1 MTDTSS
7 AAFNKIRVLLV
18 DDHAVVRAGYQML
31 LQNTDDIEVVSEA
44 DSGELACKHYVDSE
58 PDVVVMD
65 LSMPGMGGLEA
76 IRRIV
81 ARDSDARIL
90 VFSMHESTVFVEQAL
105 QAGARGYITKS
116 SAPEV
121 LIEAIRELAAGKSH
135 IDSEIAQQLA
145 FKKTKGEDTPFSDLS
160 TREFEIF
167 CLLAEGLNTS
177 EISKRLS
184 LSYKTV
190 ANYSTQIKS
199 KLEVST
205 VAEIARIAIRY
216 KIIEA

>member
-1 MTDTSS
+1 MTGTSS

-105 QAGARGYITKS
+105 RAGARGYITKS